1 MKEYLVK
8 LLKALAEKN
17 QAMQTALSKS
27 AEAGSTPDEAT
38 EAEIQAIEKDIAAIE
53 VNIER
58 TKKQIAATE
67 AAAKTATPVA
77 GQTAAQAK
85 AAAEG
90 DPNPNNPAPKV
101 ETIPTLEKG
110 VGYAM
115 AVKAT
120 ALAGK
125 SIAKGI
131 QADALSILKHWGAP
145 KEVQDIIIAKA
156 AVGTTTDADFAAA
169 LVNQQVLTN
178 EFIELLRP
186 KTLVGRLVGFRKV
199 PFNVKIPL
207 QTGASTVS
215 WVGEGQNKP
224 ATNPKFSTVTLGK
237 HKVAGIV
244 VMTDEL
250 IADSSPSAPVLV
262 RDDLLASMAQH
273 ADIAFI
279 DPTKDAVDGV
289 SPASITNGL
298 VANDAF
304 NAAGT
309 TAAQYEA
316 DFLKAIKRF
325 LGANLTLEGAY
336 WLMSETQA
344 IEIALLRD
352 ALGGS
357 YFRGMEMG
365 SAANYLLNIRV
376 ETSENVGSQIV
387 LMKPSEILLAD
398 EGGVDIAMSS
408 EATIQIGVDTQVPP
422 QPILVNLFQQ
432 NMTAVR
438 AEQFK
443 TWKKARNL
451 GVVRIIY
458 S

>member
-1 MKEYLVK
+1 
-8 LLKALAEKN
+8 
-17 QAMQTALSKS
+17 
-27 AEAGSTPDEAT
+27 
-38 EAEIQAIEKDIAAIE
+38 
-53 VNIER
+53 
-58 TKKQIAATE
+58 
-67 AAAKTATPVA
+67 
-77 GQTAAQAK
+77 
-85 AAAEG
+85 
-90 DPNPNNPAPKV
+90 
-101 ETIPTLEKG
+101 
-110 VGYAM
+110 
-115 AVKAT
+115 
-120 ALAGK
+120 
-125 SIAKGI
+125 
-131 QADALSILKHWGAP
+131 
-145 KEVQDIIIAKA
+145 
-156 AVGTTTDADFAAA
+156 
-169 LVNQQVLTN
+169 
-178 EFIELLRP
+178 
-186 KTLVGRLVGFRKV
+186 
-199 PFNVKIPL
+199 
-207 QTGASTVS
+207 
-215 WVGEGQNKP
+215 
-224 ATNPKFSTVTLGK
+224 
-237 HKVAGIV
+237 
-244 VMTDEL
+244 
-250 IADSSPSAPVLV
+250 
-262 RDDLLASMAQH
+262 MAQH